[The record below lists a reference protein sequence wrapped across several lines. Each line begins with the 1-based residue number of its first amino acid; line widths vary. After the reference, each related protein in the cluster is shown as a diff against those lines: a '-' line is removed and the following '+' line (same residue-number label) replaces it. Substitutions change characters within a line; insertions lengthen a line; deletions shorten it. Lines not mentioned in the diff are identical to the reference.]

1 MRLAD
6 LKIVIKLSLIVA
18 AAFLGIS
25 AVTAYTLID
34 IDGLLLEARQVKTKA
49 IVELAYS
56 TVAGFEKQAQSGAIA
71 QDEAKKLAVAALKSM
86 RYEGNEYIWINDMTP
101 AMVMHPIKPE
111 LDGKDLSKNADPS
124 GKLLFVAFVD
134 TVKAKG
140 EGFVD
145 YLWPKPGFEK
155 PVPKI
160 SYVKG
165 FAPWGWVIGSGIYLD
180 DVTAAFWSKAL
191 RSGGFVALITALVI
205 ALSMIVARNT
215 SRPIVV
221 TTEEMGRLAHGD
233 MSVEIHGRDRRDE
246 VGQMANAVQVFK
258 ENMLH
263 NVELEEQVKA
273 EQSREKDRLVRQ
285 EDSIRKFEERVGSLL
300 SKVSTTVQHVHESA
314 DRLKANA
321 NGTSERSQAVRAVT
335 EQASANMQAVAGAAE
350 ELGASADEIA
360 RRVSETTA
368 ITQQAVSGIH
378 QADGTVAGLDK
389 AASRIGEIVS
399 LISDIAS
406 QTNLLA
412 LNATIEAA
420 RAGEAGKGFAVV
432 ANEVKSLANQTAKA
446 TSDITSQ
453 IGEIQAATQASI
465 DAIKAVGGTVEQV
478 NVVVGSIEEAVSA
491 QTQATGEIRRN
502 IEEAS
507 RGNDDVAR
515 NIVDVTEVASQ
526 TGGMAESMFHAASEL
541 LSEAETLKTEV
552 EKFLSEVKAA

>member
-6 LKIVIKLSLIVA
+6 LRIVIKLSLIVV

-25 AVTAYTLID
+25 AVTAYTLVD
-34 IDGLLLEARQVKTKA
+34 INGLLMEARQVKTKA
-49 IVELAYS
+49 IVELAHS
-56 TVAGFEKQAQSGAIA
+56 TVAGLEKQAQAGVIS
-71 QDEAKKLAVAALKSM
+71 QDEAKARAIAALKSM
-86 RYEGNEYIWINDMTP
+86 RYEGNEYIWVNDMAP

-111 LDGKDLSKNADPS
+111 LDGKDLAKNADPS

-134 TVKAKG
+134 TVKTKG

-145 YLWPKPGFEK
+145 YLWPKPGFDK
-155 PVPKI
+155 PVSKI

-180 DVTAAFWSKAL
+180 DVSAAFWSKAMT
-191 RSGGFVALITALVI
+191 SGGFVALITAIVI
-205 ALSMIVARNT
+205 ALSMLVARNT

-233 MSVEIHGRDRRDE
+233 TTFEIHGRDRKDE
-246 VGQMANAVQVFK
+246 VGRMANAVQVFK

-263 NVELEEQVKA
+263 NVALEEQVRA
-273 EQSREKDRLVRQ
+273 EQAREKERLQRQ
-285 EDSIRKFEERVGSLL
+285 EGSIRKFDERVCNLL
-300 SKVSTTVQHVHESA
+300 AKVSKTVQHVHVSA
-314 DRLKANA
+314 DQLKGNA
-321 NGTSERSQAVRAVT
+321 NGTSERTQAVRAVT

-350 ELGASADEIA
+350 ELGASAGEIA
-360 RRVSETTA
+360 RRVNETTA
-368 ITQQAVSGIH
+368 ITRQAVSGIH
-378 QADGTVAGLDK
+378 DADATVASLAG
-389 AASRIGEIVS
+389 AAQRIGEIVS

-446 TSDITSQ
+446 TSDITNQ
-453 IGEIQAATQASI
+453 IGEIQAATQAAVE
-465 DAIKAVGGTVEQV
+465 AIKTVGGTVEQV

-491 QTQATGEIRRN
+491 QTQATSEIQRN

-515 NIVDVTEVASQ
+515 NILDVTDVASQ
-526 TGGMAESMFHAASEL
+526 TGTMAESMFAAAGEL
-541 LSEAETLKTEV
+541 LGEAETLKTEV
-552 EKFLSEVKAA
+552 EEFLANVRAA